1 MVTKHSLKSGK
12 NWVSFRWPPMTNW
25 NMFWKP
31 RLQLWERP
39 HRKWPNPNRYIFL
52 LVKFRYCEKATKFE
66 ESSHLY
72 LNSVFKILWLSQ
84 NIWTLHTDVLFLFK
98 TNFNGVLSFRCLGQ
112 AHKTWQ
118 VSFTISKYQFTILR
132 FLSLLHK
139 LMGNDIRMIIWHKFY
154 KYSRNF
160 QFLRKS

>member
-1 MVTKHSLKSGK
+1 
-12 NWVSFRWPPMTNW
+12 
-25 NMFWKP
+25 MFWKP

-39 HRKWPNPNRYIFL
+39 HRKWPNPNRYIFFVSKVQILWEGHKIWRKLPPL
-52 LVKFRYCEKATKFE
+52 LEFSFQNFVAFSE
-66 ESSHLY
+66 Y
-72 LNSVFKILWLSQ
+72 LNFTYLYW
-84 NIWTLHTDVLFLFK
+84 WTDVLFLFN
-98 TNFNGVLSFRCLGQ
+98 TNFSGVLSFRCLGQ

-118 VSFTISKYQFTILR
+118 VSFTISKYQFTILC

-154 KYSRNF
+154 EYSRNF